1 MKLASLFKKLSSFQ
15 IMILGF
21 MSLILVGALLLMTPI
36 ASRGMHWTS
45 FENSLF
51 TATSAVCVTGLVVRD
66 TATYWSTFG
75 QAVILI
81 LIQIGG
87 LGIITITAF
96 FAAVSGR
103 KITLF
108 QRHLLQD
115 SLSSHQIGG
124 VVRLMGFIFRL
135 VFIIEM
141 AGALLMMPVFCMH
154 FGWHGVWMAFF
165 HSVSAF
171 CNAGFDIMGS
181 YSGRF
186 SSLTAFADNYFIV
199 IPVCLLIISGG
210 LGFLTWDDFVVHKFR
225 FKRYRMQSKV
235 ILVTSLLL
243 IVIPAL
249 LLFINDYASY
259 PLHRRIALSLFQAVT
274 PRTAGFNTADLT
286 QLTLSGRTLFVCCS
300 ATPCPSCAAK
310 RTRSSSA
317 DA

>member
-1 MKLASLFKKLSSFQ
+1 
-15 IMILGF
+15 MILGF

-51 TATSAVCVTGLVVRD
+51 TATSAVCVTGLIVRD

-75 QAVILI
+75 QVVILI

-199 IPVCLLIISGG
+199 IPVWRC
-210 LGFLTWDDFVVHKFR
+210 
-225 FKRYRMQSKV
+225 
-235 ILVTSLLL
+235 
-243 IVIPAL
+243 
-249 LLFINDYASY
+249 
-259 PLHRRIALSLFQAVT
+259 
-274 PRTAGFNTADLT
+274 
-286 QLTLSGRTLFVCCS
+286 CCS
-300 ATPCPSCAAK
+300 STIMRPIRCTGASPCRCFRLSRREPQASTPP
-310 RTRSSSA
+310 T
-317 DA
+317 